1 MILKLTQGWVGTEI
15 SCTLESCG
23 IDGKCSADTKTG
35 VITCDN
41 DEKPITD
48 VIKSFIYF
56 QSIIY
61 FFLIGSNLKP
71 LEYRSKQI

>member
-41 DEKPITD
+41 NENPITD
-48 VIKSFIYF
+48 VIKLNNIYF
-56 QSIIY
+56 QNN
-61 FFLIGSNLKP
+61 FFLSGSFLKP
-71 LEYRSKQI
+71 FENIIKQI

>member
-23 IDGKCSADTKTG
+23 INGKCSADTKTG

-41 DEKPITD
+41 NENPIID
-48 VIKSFIYF
+48 VI
-56 QSIIY
+56 
-61 FFLIGSNLKP
+61 
-71 LEYRSKQI
+71 

>member
-41 DEKPITD
+41 NENPITD
-48 VIKSFIYF
+48 VIKFNYLYIF
-56 QSIIY
+56 KVV
-61 FFLIGSNLKP
+61 FLKWIVS
-71 LEYRSKQI
+71 QIFRKHNKKF